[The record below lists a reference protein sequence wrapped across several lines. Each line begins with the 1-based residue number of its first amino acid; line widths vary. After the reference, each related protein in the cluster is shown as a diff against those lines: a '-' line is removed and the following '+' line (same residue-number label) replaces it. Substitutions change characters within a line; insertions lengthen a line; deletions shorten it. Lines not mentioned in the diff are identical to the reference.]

1 MKFFIGLFIAF
12 NLLGIAYAND
22 HQHGQVVTKLVIQSG
37 DNWTGAPLPPY
48 LNSPPEI
55 ALIRFTI
62 PPKTTL
68 PVHKHP
74 AINAAYVM
82 EGDLTVI
89 KEGGGERVFRKGDA
103 IIEMVDQWHHGE
115 NRGDK
120 PVELIVFYAG
130 SKNLPLAIKKTSP

>member
-1 MKFFIGLFIAF
+1 MRFFIGFFIACTS
-12 NLLGIAYAND
+12 LGGAYAKD
-22 HQHGQVVTKLVIQSG
+22 DQHGRVVTKLVIQSG
-37 DNWTGAPLPPY
+37 DNWAGAPLPPY
-48 LNSPPEI
+48 LTSQPEI
-55 ALIRFTI
+55 SLMRYTI
-62 PPKTTL
+62 PPKTAL

-89 KEGGGERVFRKGDA
+89 KESGGERVFRKGDA

-115 NRGDK
+115 NRGDR

-130 SKNLPLAIKKTSP
+130 SKNLPLAIKKTAP

>member
-1 MKFFIGLFIAF
+1 MKSFIGLFITL
-12 NLLGIAYAND
+12 NLLGSAYAKD
-22 HQHGQVVTKLVIQSG
+22 DQHGQVITKLVIQSG
-37 DNWTGAPLPPY
+37 DNWAGEALPPY
-48 LNSPPEI
+48 LTSPPQI
-55 ALIRFTI
+55 SLMRYTI
-62 PPKTTL
+62 PPRTAL

-89 KEGGGERVFRKGDA
+89 KEGGGEKVFHKGDA

-130 SKNLPLAIKKTSP
+130 SKNLPLAIKKATP

>member
-1 MKFFIGLFIAF
+1 MRLFISLCIAF
-12 NLLGIAYAND
+12 TLLGSVYAKD
-22 HQHGQVVTKLVIQSG
+22 DQHGQVITKLVIQSG
-37 DNWTGAPLPPY
+37 DNWAGEPLPPY
-48 LNSPPEI
+48 LTSPPQI
-55 ALIRFTI
+55 SLMRYTI
-62 PPKTTL
+62 PPKTAL

-89 KEGGGERVFRKGDA
+89 KEGGSEKVFHKGDA
-103 IIEMVDQWHHGE
+103 IIEMVDRWHHGE

-130 SKNLPLAIKKTSP
+130 SKNLPLAIKKTAP